1 MAKAE
6 QSKIPKGW
14 IGGFKDSNPAF
25 SYPAP
30 DLSSLPM
37 LGNMSNIDKLTRQ
50 QAAIWPEF
58 SWLTVPGDASSR
70 CFQMF
75 APDISRIGYTDRGRV
90 YSIIC
95 PQQGSCSPSFGC
107 LNIEVTVTGNR
118 GWVDEPS
125 KTLAADIS
133 VEGNIWF
140 SPSAHENFFVKMIWD
155 LFAKNGLPFPST
167 KANAIKV
174 NLYNAENPLKQG
186 LPVRIGESER
196 FESPAFARHEDDA
209 FAVSNV
215 EVKIGP
221 IQKVG
226 NELVDDFNQLVM
238 DAFNIAS
245 GNLLQPDNIL
255 TWNVWVTGPQLVD
268 QQEWRDHAE
277 RWRKSID
284 TGHVTPDGPGTPPK
298 YFDGRPFSPID
309 SIIQEEIDKIIAFLK
324 KHLLNL

>member
-1 MAKAE
+1 MTEAE
-6 QSKIPKGW
+6 QLEIPDGW
-14 IGGFKDSNPAF
+14 IGGFEESNPAF

-37 LGNMSNIDKLTRQ
+37 LGNMDNIHKLTRQ
-50 QAAIWPEF
+50 QAAIWPQF
-58 SWLTVPGDASSR
+58 SWLTVPGDDSSR

-90 YSIIC
+90 YSVIC
-95 PQQGSCSPSFGC
+95 PQQGSFSPSFGT

-125 KTLAADIS
+125 RTLAADIS

-140 SPSAHENFFVKMIWD
+140 SPSAHENFFVRMLWD

-174 NLYNAENPLKQG
+174 NLYNAENPLKQA
-186 LPVRIGESER
+186 LPVRAGEATR
-196 FESPAFARHEDDA
+196 FKNPDFARHSDKA

-215 EVKIGP
+215 EVGIGP
-221 IQKVG
+221 IRKVG
-226 NELVDDFNQLVM
+226 HAVVDDFNQLVM
-238 DAFNIAS
+238 DAFNLAS
-245 GNLLQPDNIL
+245 GNLLTPGNIL

-268 QQEWRDHAE
+268 QDEWKDHAE

-284 TGHVTPDGPGTPPK
+284 TGHGSPDGRGTPPR

-309 SIIQEEIDKIIAFLK
+309 SIVQEEIDKIVAFLK
-324 KHLLNL
+324 RHLPNL